1 MFEIKQAIDIS
12 QIPLYNLTMKK
23 ILDNIVYSFRAS
35 FKNGIFLGVLDILF
49 RIVALCLW
57 ILTVK
62 LLLTFMWEAV
72 FVLKINS
79 ERIWWLVYSSMS
91 LVMVTLLAYTAV
103 WDRE

>member
-1 MFEIKQAIDIS
+1 MKTIWNNIK
-12 QIPLYNLTMKK
+12 N
-23 ILDNIVYSFRAS
+23 SFRAS
-35 FKNGIFLGVLDILF
+35 FRNGIFYGLLDILF
-49 RIVALCLW
+49 RLVALCLW

-62 LLLTFMWEAV
+62 LLITFMWEAV
-72 FVLKINS
+72 FVIKVNS

>member
-1 MFEIKQAIDIS
+1 MR
-12 QIPLYNLTMKK
+12 T
-23 ILDNIVYSFRAS
+23 ILNNIANSFRAS
-35 FKNGIFLGVLDILF
+35 FRNGKFYGVLDILF
-49 RIVALCLW
+49 RLVALILW
-57 ILTVK
+57 VLTVK

-72 FVLKINS
+72 FVIKINS

>member
-1 MFEIKQAIDIS
+1 
-12 QIPLYNLTMKK
+12 MKT
-23 ILDNIVYSFRAS
+23 ILNNITDSFRAS
-35 FKNGIFLGVLDILF
+35 FRNGILYGVLDILF
-49 RIVALCLW
+49 RLVALCLW
-57 ILTVK
+57 VLTVK

-103 WDRE
+103 YDRE

>member
-1 MFEIKQAIDIS
+1 
-12 QIPLYNLTMKK
+12 MKT
-23 ILDNIVYSFRAS
+23 ILNNITNSFRSS
-35 FKNGIFLGVLDILF
+35 FRNGKLYGVLDIIF
-49 RIVALCLW
+49 RLVALCLW
-57 ILTVK
+57 VLTVK

>member
-1 MFEIKQAIDIS
+1 
-12 QIPLYNLTMKK
+12 MKT
-23 ILDNIVYSFRAS
+23 IFANIAYSFRAS
-35 FKNGIFLGVLDILF
+35 FRNGIFRGILDILF
-49 RIVALCLW
+49 RLFALCIW

-72 FVLKINS
+72 FVIKINS

-91 LVMVTLLAYTAV
+91 LVMVSLLAYTAV

>member
-1 MFEIKQAIDIS
+1 MKTICNNIK
-12 QIPLYNLTMKK
+12 N
-23 ILDNIVYSFRAS
+23 SFRAS
-35 FKNGIFLGVLDILF
+35 FRNGMFYGVLDIIF
-49 RIVALCLW
+49 RLISLILW

-103 WDRE
+103 YDRE